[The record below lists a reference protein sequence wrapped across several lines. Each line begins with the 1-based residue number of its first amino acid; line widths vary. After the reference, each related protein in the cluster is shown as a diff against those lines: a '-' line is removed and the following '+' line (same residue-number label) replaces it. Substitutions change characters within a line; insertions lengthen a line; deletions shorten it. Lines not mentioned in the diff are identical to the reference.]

1 MHPALNTTV
10 CERFGARLPIFGF
23 SHSLDVVAA
32 VSEAGGI
39 GVWGATR
46 NTPEE
51 IEAGLT
57 GLADRLQGRPFGV
70 DLVLPQGMP
79 ESDDRA
85 VMESVIPDEHR
96 RFVKGLR
103 DKYGVPDDGL
113 PGVRSRFVRSE
124 EMAARQF
131 AAVVES
137 PVPLLAMGV
146 GSPAEKVTEAK
157 ERGKTVISLV
167 GAPKH
172 AERALAAGADL
183 LVAQGYEAG
192 AHTGDIG
199 TYALVPQIV
208 RLAGDVPVVVAGG
221 VATGE
226 HIAAALALGGTGVW
240 MGTAWLFTREH
251 GMDPIIRAKLEAAGS
266 SDTVRSRADSGKT
279 LRQIKTA
286 WTREWEADGAPTPL
300 KMPHQDIL
308 VGDFLGSV
316 ERNKVEPLMKS
327 EAGQSVAYF
336 DQLTDVRSVIDGLEA
351 SATAA
356 LNRLNSPHQ

>member
-1 MHPALNTTV
+1 MHPALTTRI
-10 CERFGARLPIFGF
+10 CTRLGARLPIFGF
-23 SHSLDVVAA
+23 AHSLEVVAA
-32 VSEAGGI
+32 VSRAGGI
-39 GVWGATR
+39 GIWGATR

-51 IEAGLT
+51 IRD
-57 GLADRLQGRPFGV
+57 GLAWLAGELGDLPFGI
-70 DLVLPQGMP
+70 DLVLPKGMP
-79 ESDDRA
+79 SSDDRA
-85 VMESVIPDEHR
+85 MMEANIPDEHR
-96 RFVKGLR
+96 QFVAGLR

-131 AAVVES
+131 AEIMAS
-137 PVPLLAMGV
+137 PVPVFAAGV
-146 GSPAEKVTEAK
+146 GSPPEKVSEAK
-157 ERGKTVISLV
+157 AAGKSVISLV

-172 AERALAAGADL
+172 ARYALDAGADI

-208 RLAGDVPVVVAGG
+208 EIAGDVPVVVAGG
-221 VATGE
+221 VATGA
-226 HIAAALALGGTGVW
+226 HIAAALALGGSGVW

-251 GMDPIIRAKLEAAGS
+251 DVDNVILDKLSAAGS
-266 SDTVRSRADSGKT
+266 ADTIRSRADSGKT

-286 WTREWEADGAPTPL
+286 WTDEWEAQDAPTPL
-300 KMPHQDIL
+300 KMPNQDIL

-316 ERNKVEPLMKS
+316 ERHHVEALMKS

-336 DQLTDVRSVIDGLEA
+336 EGQTDVKTIVDRLEDEA
-351 SATAA
+351 DRA
-356 LNRLNSPHQ
+356 LAHLTNR

>member
-1 MHPALNTTV
+1 MHPVLTTTI
-10 CERFGARLPIFGF
+10 CRRFGARLPIFGF
-23 SHSLDVVAA
+23 SHSLEVVAA
-32 VSEAGGI
+32 VSMAGGI
-39 GVWGATR
+39 GIWGATR
-46 NTPEE
+46 STPEE
-51 IEAGLT
+51 IRAGLAQLVDAV
-57 GLADRLQGRPFGV
+57 GDAPFGI

-79 ESDDRA
+79 ATDDRA
-85 VMESVIPDEHR
+85 LMEANIPPEHR
-96 RFVKGLR
+96 DFVAGLR

-131 AAVVES
+131 AEILDS
-137 PVPLLAMGV
+137 PVPIFAAGV
-146 GSPAEKVTEAK
+146 GSPPEKVEQAK
-157 ERGKTVISLV
+157 AAGKTVISLV

-172 AERALAAGADL
+172 AERALAAGADV

-199 TYALVPQIV
+199 TFALVPQIV
-208 RLAGDVPVVVAGG
+208 ELAGDVPVVVAGG
-221 VATGE
+221 VANGA

-251 GMDPIIRAKLEAAGS
+251 AMDPTILDKLVAAGS
-266 SDTVRSRADSGKT
+266 SDTIRSRADSGKT

-286 WTREWEADGAPTPL
+286 WTDEWESDGAPVPL

-316 ERNKVEPLMKS
+316 ERNRVEPLMKS

-336 DQLTDVRSVIDGLEA
+336 DHVTDVKSVVDMLESEA
-351 SATAA
+351 SEV
-356 LNRLNSPHQ
+356 LRRICG